1 VSRPTDVPADVPA
14 PDGGRPGAR
23 GIGEPASDR
32 LVARLRRR
40 VRTIRGIAVGLAGV
54 LRLSWQVSA
63 PLTVGLG
70 VSTAVMGLV
79 PAATTYLTRLLINA
93 VAAAIRGQPAG
104 GAVKGAAAA
113 ATQHGSIGPI
123 VFLVVLQFVVFAV
136 NSIGN
141 ATHGVV
147 SRLLAE
153 KVGLV
158 VQRRIMAKASGLR
171 LAFFEDSESYDLLR
185 EAQQE
190 AVTRPANMVSNA
202 FGQVQV
208 LITFTSMISM
218 LLSLNPL
225 LALVGLVA
233 PLPAFL
239 ADARYGRRMFD
250 FARWSAPLR
259 RRMQYLTT
267 LVTSDTAAK
276 EVQLFGLGPYLVAR
290 FENLSGV
297 LYQRQFKLTM
307 ARNLRV
313 SGWGLITTVVTSLTY
328 LYVALEAIKG
338 RLSVGDLV
346 LFTSALAAVQGS
358 VQALFRGVTSIY
370 EDNLY
375 LTRLHTLLAVPSGM
389 PSPADPV
396 PLPDPVRGHVVFE
409 HVSFRYPGAATPA
422 LQDVSVDIPPGQT
435 LAVVGHNGAGKS
447 TLIKLLCRLYDPDE
461 GRILLD
467 GTDVRDLDPERLRS
481 VIGGMFQDHVSYQA
495 TAADNIGLGNVGELD
510 NREKIID
517 CARQGGA
524 HELITGL
531 PKGYETHLGKWFDH
545 GVELSGGEW
554 QKVALSRAFMRDA
567 RLLVLDEPTS
577 ALDAQAEYDLF
588 ERLRRLAHG
597 RTTIYISHRFST
609 VRRADRVLLLD
620 GGRVAEHGTHD
631 ELMAGNGIY
640 AKLFMLQALTYLDA
654 VDGAEESYVEN
665 RSG

>member
-23 GIGEPASDR
+23 GAGEPAPDR
-32 LVARLRRR
+32 FAVRLRRR
-40 VRTIRGIAVGLAGV
+40 WRTIRGTAVGLAGV

-93 VAAAIRGQPAG
+93 VAAAIRGG
-104 GAVKGAAAA
+104 GTAKGAATAA
-113 ATQHGSIGPI
+113 QHGSIGPI
-123 VFLVVLQFVVFAV
+123 VFLVVLQFAVFAV

-147 SRLLAE
+147 SRLLSE

-225 LALVGLVA
+225 LALIGLVA

-290 FENLSGV
+290 FEKLSDV
-297 LYQRQFKLTM
+297 LYRRQFKLTM

-328 LYVALEAIKG
+328 FYVAVQAIDG

-389 PSPADPV
+389 PGPANPV
-396 PLPDPVRGHVVFE
+396 PLPDPVRGHIVFE
-409 HVSFRYPGAATPA
+409 HVSFRYPGAAAPA

-467 GTDVRDLDPERLRS
+467 GNDVRDLDPDRLRS

-495 TAADNIGLGNVGELD
+495 TAADNIGLGNVVELE

-517 CARQGGA
+517 CAVQGGA
-524 HELITGL
+524 DELIAGL
-531 PKGYETHLGKWFDH
+531 PKGYDTHLGKWFDH

-620 GGRVAEHGTHD
+620 GGRVTEHGTHD
-631 ELMAGNGIY
+631 ELMARNGTY
-640 AKLFMLQALTYLDA
+640 AKLFLLQALTYLDA
-654 VDGAEESYVEN
+654 VDGVEESFVEN